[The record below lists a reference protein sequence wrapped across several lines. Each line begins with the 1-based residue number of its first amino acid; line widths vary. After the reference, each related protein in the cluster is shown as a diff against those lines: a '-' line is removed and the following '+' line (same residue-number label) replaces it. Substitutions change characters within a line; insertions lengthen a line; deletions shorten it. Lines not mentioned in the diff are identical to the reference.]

1 MLKNQ
6 FIKYN
11 DACIKAFVKGDSAPL
26 FQNLKKLSALV
37 LDNFDPMIPKGFHEL
52 WREGL
57 EKEEFYLKLCGSGGG
72 GFVMGFTR
80 DYDKVKSKFEGYS
93 PEVVYRF

>member
-1 MLKNQ
+1 
-6 FIKYN
+6 
-11 DACIKAFVKGDSAPL
+11 
-26 FQNLKKLSALV
+26 LSALV
-37 LDNFDPMIPKGFHEL
+37 LDNFDPMIPQGFHDL

-57 EKEEFYLKLCGSGGG
+57 DSEEYYLKLCGSGGG

-80 DYDKVKSKFEGYS
+80 DYDKVKSKFEGFA

>member
-11 DACIKAFVKGDSAPL
+11 DACIKAFVKGDRNPL
-26 FQNLKKLSALV
+26 FNNLKKLSAIV
-37 LDNFDPMIPKGFHEL
+37 LDNFDPMIPKSFRPL
-52 WREGL
+52 ARRI
-57 EKEEFYLKLCGSGGG
+57 EERGYYLKLCGSGGG

-80 DYDKVKSKFEGYS
+80 DYDKVKSKFEGFA